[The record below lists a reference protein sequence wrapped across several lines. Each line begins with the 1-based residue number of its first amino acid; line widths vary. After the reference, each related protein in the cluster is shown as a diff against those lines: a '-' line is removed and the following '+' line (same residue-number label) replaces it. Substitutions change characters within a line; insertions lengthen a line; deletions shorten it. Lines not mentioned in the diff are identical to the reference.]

1 MRAVVQRGY
10 GSVDHLTLG
19 EIARPE
25 PAEDEVLVHVRAGSV
40 HPDVWHVV
48 AGPPAVLRLMGSG
61 LRRPRE
67 RVPGTDVAGVVDS
80 CPPPG

>member
-25 PAEDEVLVHVRAGSV
+25 PAEDEVLVHVRAASV

-48 AGPPAVLRLMGSG
+48 AGRPAVLRLMGSG